1 MDIEFIPKM
10 RGGKDRV
17 STIYKIGS
25 KIEESIK
32 AKRRAELEAMGQ
44 EEKINN
50 HYTAILPEIP
60 KTKKGIDKAIEEFIK
75 DMKPEKD
82 NGEELLEYLCFYD
95 IGEDIEEGIWTI
107 RAKYLRERIK
117 FKEEGDTITILS
129 STKEVVNVVREY
141 LQSLPTEEL
150 YKLYVF
156 GIVVTE
162 EEANRNKE
170 TFIDQANYWYR
181 YRLFDYAIEKCNS
194 TSKDTEED
202 VLYNASRWDNGSLLS
217 TIDKSDKAGEREYK
231 LTKYHFLD
239 TTEEEN
245 LETYKSLIKKA
256 ITDYPAEATAY
267 CWALKMIRNN
277 YSERAILSTIDNILS
292 NGNTTD

>member
-44 EEKINN
+44 EEKIDN

>member
-1 MDIEFIPKM
+1 MNIEFIPKI
-10 RGGKDRV
+10 RGGKDRL
-17 STIYKIGS
+17 STFN
-25 KIEESIK
+25 KIEFKIEDSIK
-32 AKRRAELEAMGQ
+32 AKRRADLEAMSQ
-44 EEKINN
+44 EDKIDN

-60 KTKKGIDKAIEEFIK
+60 KTKKGIDKAIDVFIN
-75 DMKPEKD
+75 DHTPETD
-82 NGEELLEYLCFYD
+82 NGEELLEYLGFYD
-95 IGEDIEEGIWTI
+95 IGEGIDEGDWTI
-107 RAKYLRERIK
+107 RAMYLRERIK

-129 STKEVVNVVREY
+129 STKEVVDVVREY

-162 EEANRNKE
+162 EDANRNKE
-170 TFIDQANYWYR
+170 MFIDQAKYWYMSKL
-181 YRLFDYAIEKCNS
+181 LFYAEKKYNS
-194 TSKDTEED
+194 EPTDTEED
-202 VLYNASRWDNGSLLS
+202 VLY
-217 TIDKSDKAGEREYK
+217 KAGEREYK

-267 CWALKMIRNN
+267 CRALKMIRNN
-277 YSERAILSTIDNILS
+277 YSERAILSTVDKILS
-292 NGNTTD
+292 NGTTTD

>member
-1 MDIEFIPKM
+1 MNIEFIPKL
-10 RGGKDRV
+10 RGGKDRA
-17 STIYKIGS
+17 STFDKFMF

-32 AKRRAELEAMGQ
+32 AKRRADLEAMSQ
-44 EEKINN
+44 EEKIAN

-60 KTKKGIDKAIEEFIK
+60 KTKKGIDKAIDVFIN
-75 DMKPEKD
+75 DFTPD
-82 NGEELLEYLCFYD
+82 TDSGENLLEYLGFYD
-95 IGEDIEEGIWTI
+95 IGEGIEEGDWTI

-129 STKEVVNVVREY
+129 STKEVVDVVREY

-202 VLYNASRWDNGSLLS
+202 VLY
-217 TIDKSDKAGEREYK
+217 KAGEREYK
-231 LTKYHFLD
+231 ITKYHFLD

-245 LETYKSLIKKA
+245 LEQYKDLIKRA

-267 CWALKMIRNN
+267 CRALKMIRNN
-277 YSERAILSTIDNILS
+277 YSERAILSTVDKILS
-292 NGNTTD
+292 NGTTTD